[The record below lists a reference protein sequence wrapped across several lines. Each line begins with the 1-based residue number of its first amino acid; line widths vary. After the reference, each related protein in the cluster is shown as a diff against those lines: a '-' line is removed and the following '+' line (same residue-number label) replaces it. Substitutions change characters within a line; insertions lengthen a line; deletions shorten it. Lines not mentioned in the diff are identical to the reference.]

1 MSGTVILPV
10 RERILQHLAT
20 RFTSRVEGTNGAVIS
35 WDQVVR
41 TPIPASLN
49 GMNSAIGI
57 FDPAEAKKA
66 QMGHNVCLLTVITEF
81 TEKARLGDEPST
93 RLNLLLA
100 DVQRTMREDIYCG
113 GLTLNIEEVRNE
125 IDVEG
130 VASKMLSGM
139 VEWTVTYRHRASDP
153 FTQI

>member
-1 MSGTVILPV
+1 MSSLPM

-20 RFTSRVEGTNGAVIS
+20 RFTSRVEGTNGALLS
-35 WDQVVR
+35 WDRVTR
-41 TPIPASLN
+41 TPIPANLDGFN
-49 GMNSAIGI
+49 AAIGI
-57 FDPAEAKKA
+57 FDPSEVKRA

-81 TEKARLGDEPST
+81 SEKARLGEDAAT

-100 DVQRTMREDIYCG
+100 DVQSTMRADIYCG

-130 VASKMLSGM
+130 VASKMLNGM